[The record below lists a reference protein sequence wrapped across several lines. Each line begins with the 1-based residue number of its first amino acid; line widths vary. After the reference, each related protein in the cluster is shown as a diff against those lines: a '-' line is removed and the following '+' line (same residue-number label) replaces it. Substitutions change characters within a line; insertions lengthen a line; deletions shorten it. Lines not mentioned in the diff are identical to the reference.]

1 MKDGRGIWFCAVLVL
16 LAGYAC
22 IFRVDEGRIE
32 DRTAENAAIVGQL
45 AADEA
50 RIRRR
55 PELEAERVSLQE
67 RLRAVDLEADRTHL
81 VAVFLRDAARIAAR
95 HHARISAV
103 VAESDGASS
112 PAAHPPFQGIP
123 LELTIEGRYADILA
137 AIRDLS
143 ASRVLAGVEVASLTR
158 KQTDLSRTTLTS
170 AVRVVIEYLAP
181 GGVPHVLS
189 RHA

>member
-32 DRTAENAAIVGQL
+32 DRIAENAAIVGQL

-55 PELEAERVSLQE
+55 TELEAERMRLQE

-95 HHARISAV
+95 HHARIAAV
-103 VAESDGASS
+103 VADPDTAS
-112 PAAHPPFQGIP
+112 PAAHAPFEGIP
-123 LELTIEGRYADILA
+123 LELTIEGRYSDLLA

-170 AVRVVIEYLAP
+170 AVRVVIEHLAP

>member
-1 MKDGRGIWFCAVLVL
+1 V
-16 LAGYAC
+16 
-22 IFRVDEGRIE
+22 FRVDEGRIA
-32 DRTAENAAIVGQL
+32 DRIVENATILGQL
-45 AADEA
+45 VAAEG

-55 PELEAERVSLQE
+55 PALEAERAQLRE
-67 RLRAVDLEADRTHL
+67 RLRDADLAADRTRL

-95 HHARISAV
+95 HHAKIAAV
-103 VAESDGASS
+103 AADGADAFS
-112 PAAHPPFQGIP
+112 PAAQPPFEGIA
-123 LELTIEGRYADILA
+123 LHLTIEAGYGDLLA

-143 ASRVLAGVEVASLTR
+143 ASRVLADVEVASLSR

-170 AVRVVIEYLAP
+170 AVRVVIEHLAP